1 MQRKQPPR
9 PYARGNK
16 SLRQQIA
23 YKRREKIGGYEMY
36 RDITMKEIS
45 EQHIGQILQVA
56 GWVENIRDHGGV
68 SFIDLRDM
76 YGVLQVVMR
85 NTTLLNGITKEM
97 CVSIEGPVEKRDEDT
112 YNPKIP
118 TGTIELEA
126 KKVTILG
133 KVYQQLPFEIM
144 TSKET
149 REDVR
154 LKYRYLD
161 LRNKKVKDN
170 IIFRSQVISFLRQKM
185 TEMGFLEIQTPIL
198 CASSPEGARDY
209 IVPSRKYKGKFYAL
223 PQAPQQYKQLLMAS
237 GFDKYFQIAPCFRD
251 EDARA
256 DRSPGEFYQLDFE
269 MSFATQEDVFK
280 VGEEV
285 LSAVFEKFAPEG
297 FVVTKAPY
305 PVIRYEQAI
314 LEFGTDKPDLRNPL
328 RIIDLT
334 DFFQKC
340 LFKPFIGKIVRAI
353 KVHAEM
359 SKGFHEKLLCFATD
373 MGMSG
378 LGYLEVDDDMNYKGP
393 IDKFIPDVLKSE
405 LAEIAGLTPGDTIF
419 FIADKKE
426 RASYYAG
433 QLRTE
438 LGEKLELCEK
448 NAYRFCYINDFPMFE
463 CDSETKQIGF
473 KHNPFSMPQGG
484 LEALNSENPL
494 DILAYQYDIVC
505 NGVELSSGA
514 ARNHDMEIM
523 VKAFEIVGYDK
534 QMLKSKFGALYQAFQ
549 FGAPPHA
556 GMAPGIDRI
565 LMLLKNEENIREVI
579 AFPMSGSAQD
589 LMCGA
594 PNDVTEQQLREVH
607 IKIRD

>member
-1 MQRKQPPR
+1 
-9 PYARGNK
+9 
-16 SLRQQIA
+16 
-23 YKRREKIGGYEMY
+23 MY
-36 RDITMKEIS
+36 RDMTLKEIG
-45 EQHIGQILQVA
+45 EAHINKTLQVA

-85 NTTLLNGITKEM
+85 DTTLLDGITKEM
-97 CVSIEGPVEKRDEDT
+97 CVSVEGLVEQRDAET

-126 KKVTILG
+126 KKVTVLG
-133 KVYQQLPFEIM
+133 KVYRQLPFEIM

-161 LRNKKVKDN
+161 LRNAKVRDN
-170 IIFRSQVISFLRQKM
+170 MIFRAQVIGFLRQKM
-185 TEMGFLEIQTPIL
+185 TELGFLEIQTPIL

-223 PQAPQQYKQLLMAS
+223 PQAPQQYKQLLMVS

-269 MSFATQEDVFK
+269 MSFATQEDVFQ

-285 LSAVFEKFAPEG
+285 LSATFEKFAPEG
-297 FVVTKAPY
+297 YAVTKAPY
-305 PVIRYEQAI
+305 PVISYKQAM

-328 RIIDLT
+328 RIIDVT
-334 DFFQKC
+334 DFFQRC
-340 LFKPFIGKIVRAI
+340 SFQPFLGRTVRAI

-359 SKGFHEKLLCFATD
+359 SKGFHEKLLHFATGLG
-373 MGMSG
+373 MGG
-378 LGYLEVDDDMNYKGP
+378 LGYLEIADDLSYKGP
-393 IDKFIPDVLKSE
+393 IDKFIPQELKHE
-405 LAEIAGLTPGDTIF
+405 FARLAALEAGDTIF
-419 FIADKKE
+419 FIADKEE
-426 RASYYAG
+426 RANYYAG

-438 LGEKLELCEK
+438 LGEKLDLCEK
-448 NAYRFCYINDFPMFE
+448 NAYRFCYVNDFPMYE
-463 CDSETKQIGF
+463 RDPETKQLGF
-473 KHNPFSMPQGG
+473 THNPFSMPQGG
-484 LEALNSENPL
+484 LRALEEENPL
-494 DILAYQYDIVC
+494 EILAYQYDIVC

-514 ARNHDMEIM
+514 VRNHDIDIM
-523 VKAFEIVGYDK
+523 IKAFAIAGYGEET
-534 QMLKSKFGALYQAFQ
+534 LKAKFGALYQAFQ

-556 GMAPGIDRI
+556 GMAPGVDRM
-565 LMLLKNEENIREVI
+565 LMLLKNEENIRETIV
-579 AFPMSGSAQD
+579 FPMSGSAQD

-607 IKIRD
+607 IKVRD